1 MSNDFF
7 NFILLN
13 QVLTWM
19 CALIGN
25 LNFGLQME
33 EFETLLTSAL
43 TITNATLG
51 NFDIKTFDQI
61 VDPQK
66 RQYGQLFM
74 LCAIV
79 FLNMMLLNF
88 IVAILANTYN
98 LFDLRSNGLY
108 LSEILNTRDDL
119 IYDDNY
125 GSFLS
130 SVPPINIIQIPFIP
144 LAMILKR
151 DDPWLLLMNSFLMQ
165 VQYFILMS
173 IIFAAFL
180 VVSLV
185 LIPFAWVRGIY
196 DKIQQKNTNYNRTDQ
211 VFNLL
216 FIPFGPFILL
226 LDLIADV
233 IYFWKNSFRTDLK
246 MNIIPQNISQLS
258 HKSLRNIEN
267 HFNKMKSNSIKSV
280 ANDYYIRHCRNHL

>member
-1 MSNDFF
+1 
-7 NFILLN
+7 
-13 QVLTWM
+13 
-19 CALIGN
+19 
-25 LNFGLQME
+25 
-33 EFETLLTSAL
+33 
-43 TITNATLG
+43 
-51 NFDIKTFDQI
+51 
-61 VDPQK
+61 
-66 RQYGQLFM
+66 
-74 LCAIV
+74 
-79 FLNMMLLNF
+79 MLLNF

-108 LSEILNTRDDL
+108 LSEILNARDDL

-196 DKIQQKNTNYNRTDQ
+196 DKI
-211 VFNLL
+211 
-216 FIPFGPFILL
+216 
-226 LDLIADV
+226 
-233 IYFWKNSFRTDLK
+233 
-246 MNIIPQNISQLS
+246 
-258 HKSLRNIEN
+258 
-267 HFNKMKSNSIKSV
+267 
-280 ANDYYIRHCRNHL
+280 